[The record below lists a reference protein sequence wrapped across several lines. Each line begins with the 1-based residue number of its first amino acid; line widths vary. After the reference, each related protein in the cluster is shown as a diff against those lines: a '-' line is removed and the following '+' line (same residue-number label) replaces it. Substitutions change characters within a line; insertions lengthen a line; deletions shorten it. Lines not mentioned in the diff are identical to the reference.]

1 MTPDTESFLTPLG
14 LRWMRGTDDPFGKVE
29 WGLLAIGSAVCV
41 GVCLGVARL
50 FGVPHE
56 PGFNGSL
63 LSGYSPVMSI
73 LAVAVATA
81 VAVIPAVAFGV
92 FVGVEGALFCLAVG
106 VAGLAGECG
115 SVRSVLQY
123 SPDGHPLIVMA
134 IETVILTAIV
144 HAGWLVV
151 AWGSAAL
158 RQRSGVEKTVADP
171 VDASPWM
178 GVLVQIAVTGVCAM
192 VLIQTDRT
200 SQAIGGLSVAVIVGV
215 AGAYLS
221 SDITAGVWYWFTPA
235 AVGVIGYALA
245 WSGGAR
251 TPTGDLQGWGAALAR
266 PTPLDYAAVGV
277 AAAVFGR
284 WVGRRW
290 SQEDE
295 PAEIVE
301 KPAVLS
307 KPVPVTGPPPPAPSM
322 Q

>member
-14 LRWMRGTDDPFGKVE
+14 VCWMRGTDDPFGKVE
-29 WGLLAIGSAVCV
+29 WGLLTVGSAICV
-41 GVCLGVARL
+41 GVCLGVAGL

-63 LSGYSPVMSI
+63 LVGPSAVMSVV
-73 LAVAVATA
+73 AVAVAVA

-106 VAGLAGECG
+106 VAGLAGACG
-115 SVRSVLQY
+115 SVRSVMQY
-123 SPDGHPLIVMA
+123 SPDGHPLILMA
-134 IETVILTAIV
+134 VETVILAAIV
-144 HAGWLVV
+144 HGGWVAV
-151 AWGSAAL
+151 AWGSALVRKNA
-158 RQRSGVEKTVADP
+158 GGIKPAGAP

-178 GVLVQIAVTGVCAM
+178 GVLVQIAVTGACAM

-200 SQAIGGLSVAVIVGV
+200 SQAIGGLAVAVIAGV
-215 AGAYLS
+215 AAAYLS

-235 AVGVIGYALA
+235 AVGVIGYLLA
-245 WSGGAR
+245 WAGGAR

-266 PTPLDYAAVGV
+266 PTPLDYAAVGT

-290 SQEDE
+290 TQEDE
-295 PAEIVE
+295 PGE
-301 KPAVLS
+301 KTETPDVLS
-307 KPVPVTGPPPPAPSM
+307 KPVISHPPAPSVG
-322 Q
+322 